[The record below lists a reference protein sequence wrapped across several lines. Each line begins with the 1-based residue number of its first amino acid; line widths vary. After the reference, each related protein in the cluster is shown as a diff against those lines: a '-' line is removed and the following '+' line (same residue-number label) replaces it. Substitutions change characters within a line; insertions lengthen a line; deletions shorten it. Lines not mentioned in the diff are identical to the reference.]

1 MQERIGNLLDEVT
14 SGVILQV
21 VNAQGAMNSGF
32 AKQVRQKWPKVYS
45 VYSDAIQ
52 PNLPDRGASWLGTV
66 IPVGVQNGL
75 FVANLVAQQFYGS
88 DGKRY
93 LSYDALDTALKKVA
107 ELNALDKLEIHHPM
121 IGCGLAGGSW
131 DVVQQLIKQHL
142 GNTNLWKICHK

>member
-21 VNAQGAMNSGF
+21 VNAQGVMNAGF
-32 AKQVRQKWPKVYS
+32 AKQIRQKWPKVYS

-66 IPVGVQNGL
+66 IPVSVGNGL
-75 FVANLVAQQFYGS
+75 FVANLVAQQFYGT

-93 LSYDALDTALKKVA
+93 LSYDALDSALKKVA
-107 ELNALDKLEIHHPM
+107 ELNAQEKLQIHHPL

-131 DVVQQLIKQHL
+131 EIVKQIITQHL
-142 GNTNLWKICHK
+142 GDTCLWRQSQ